1 MIYRIENIQLV
12 FEDSTRIN
20 VKPYRPIVV
29 HDLEAFRKMYT
40 QRSANIPRESPVKH
54 IHFTYEEYSNR

>member
-1 MIYRIENIQLV
+1 MKRIENIQLT
-12 FEDSTRIN
+12 FENNTRIN
-20 VKPYRPIVV
+20 VKPYRPLVV

-54 IHFTYEEYSNR
+54 IYFTYEEYCSR